1 MKKNYEVDGMTCTAC
16 ALAIEKKLSK
26 VDGIDKVNVNYANE
40 RMIVEFDEDKVDEAL
55 LANQVKDIGYRLKLD
70 QANTQHSGLESPVE
84 AHLRDMKRRLIGS
97 LIFTVP
103 VFYIA
108 MGPMVGLPIP
118 SFLSGM
124 QNLLIMALV
133 QMLLT
138 IPVMILNQEF
148 YIVGF
153 KTLYKKAPNMDS
165 LIAVGTTAGFIYG
178 LYVVFQVAYGFSYND
193 MDRVHQFSHDL
204 YFESVVV
211 ILTLIT
217 LGKFFEIRAKGK
229 TLKAIEALME
239 LAPEVGL
246 VERNGEQFMVPVKD
260 IVHGDI
266 LIIKAGNKVPLDGD
280 LVEGR
285 LLMDESMLTGES
297 LPIQKEEAATIFAG
311 TYCQTGFGKIKVT
324 KLREET
330 ALFGII
336 KLVEDAQSTK
346 APIAKL
352 ADTISG
358 YFVPVVLGISLV
370 TFIVWMALG
379 YGLEFAFVMA
389 VSVLVISCPCALGLA
404 TPTAIMVGTGKGA
417 SYGTLIKGGEAL
429 EQLHKIEAIVFD
441 KTGTLTRG
449 EPHVTQIRYVDSK
462 VSEKTTLEYLVS
474 IESRS
479 EHPYA
484 QAINHYGQ
492 EHQVQLLETQEYD
505 TIPGHGV
512 KAKINGQE
520 ILVGNKKLMNDH
532 NIGLAEV
539 KDELGSIAE
548 EGKTPLLMAI
558 QGKIAAY
565 IVVEDVIK
573 EEAPEVIEKIKQL
586 GIEAIMLTGD
596 HKKTAHA
603 IAKKV
608 GIDQVYAEV
617 LPDGKADIIDQIK
630 AQGKSVAMVGDGIN
644 DAVALTKA
652 DVGLAIGSGTDV
664 AIESADVVLMKDH
677 LSDVLTAIELSKATI
692 RNIKQNLF
700 WAFFYNVVGI
710 PIAAGL
716 LYTSLGIRLNPM
728 FAAAAMSFSSVS
740 VVTNALRLKR
750 FKPTFSNTGSK
761 GVRTQQVKN
770 KPTSENQTNA
780 VNTNE
785 VNTNRVQQERT
796 MIMKKLMIEGMTC
809 MHCVGRVEEALK
821 AVNGVSSVMIDLET
835 KTAVVNVESG
845 VEESVLSEAVAEAG
859 YTVTSISGI

>member
-26 VDGIDKVNVNYANE
+26 VEGVDKVNVNYASE
-40 RMIVEFDEDKVDEAL
+40 RMVIEFDENSVNESL
-55 LANQVKDIGYRLKLD
+55 LADQVKDIGYRLKTD
-70 QANTQHSGLESPVE
+70 QEEAKRSGSESPVE
-84 AHLRDMKRRLIGS
+84 EHLRDMKRRLIGS
-97 LIFTVP
+97 VVFTIP
-103 VFYIA
+103 IFYIA
-108 MGPMVGLPIP
+108 MGPMIGLPIP
-118 SFLSGM
+118 GFLSGI

-138 IPVMILNQEF
+138 IPVMILNKEF
-148 YIVGF
+148 YVVGF
-153 KTLYKKAPNMDS
+153 KTLFKRSPNMDS
-165 LIAVGTTAGFIYG
+165 LIAVGTTAAFVYG

-193 MDRVHQFSHDL
+193 MDKVHQFSHDL

-211 ILTLIT
+211 ILSLIT
-217 LGKFFEIRAKGK
+217 LGKFLEIRAKGK

-246 VERNGEQFMVPVKD
+246 VERDGKQFMVPVKD

-266 LIIKAGNKVPLDGD
+266 LVIKAGNKVPLDGE
-280 LVEGR
+280 LVEGS

-297 LPIQKEEAATIFAG
+297 LPIQKENNDETIFAG

-370 TFIVWMALG
+370 TFIVWMLLG
-379 YGLEFAFVMA
+379 YGLEFAFVMS

-429 EQLHKIEAIVFD
+429 EQLHKIDAIVFD

-449 EPHVTQIRYVDSK
+449 EPRVTKIRYFESK
-462 VSEKTTLEYLVS
+462 ISEKTILEYLVS
-474 IESRS
+474 IEAQS

-484 QAINHYGQ
+484 QAINQYGQ
-492 EHQVQLLETQEYD
+492 EHKVSMRKADSYD

-512 KAKINGQE
+512 KARMDDLD
-520 ILVGNKKLMNDH
+520 ILIGNKKLMTDH
-532 NIGLAEV
+532 DVDLSEV
-539 KDELGSIAE
+539 QDELDQIAN
-548 EGKTPLLMAI
+548 EGKTPLLMSI
-558 QGKIAAY
+558 EGQIVAY

-573 EEAPEVIEKIKQL
+573 DEAPEVIEKIKQL

-596 HKKTAHA
+596 HEKTARA

-630 AQGKSVAMVGDGIN
+630 SQGKSVAMVGDGIN

-710 PIAAGL
+710 PIAAGV

-750 FKPTFSNTGSK
+750 FKPTFSQESQRQEKQNTQPQK
-761 GVRTQQVKN
+761 TEQ
-770 KPTSENQTNA
+770 E
-780 VNTNE
+780 TNE
-785 VNTNRVQQERT
+785 RK
-796 MIMKKLMIEGMTC
+796 MMMKKLTIEGMTC

-821 AVNGVSSVMIDLET
+821 NVDGVSSVMVDLES
-835 KTAVVNVESG
+835 KTAVVNVDTSVDEK
-845 VEESVLSEAVAEAG
+845 VLSDVVTEAG
-859 YTVTSISGI
+859 YTVTAVSGV

>member
-1 MKKNYEVDGMTCTAC
+1 MKGGANMKKNYEVDGMTCTAC
-16 ALAIEKKLSK
+16 AVAIEKKLSK
-26 VDGIDKVNVNYANE
+26 VEGVNKVNVNYANE
-40 RMIVEFDEDKVDEAL
+40 RMVVEFDENMVNETL
-55 LANQVKDIGYRLKLD
+55 LSDQVKDIGYRLQTDEAAKTRG
-70 QANTQHSGLESPVE
+70 NESPQE
-84 AHLRDMKRRLIGS
+84 GHYKDLKRRLIGTS
-97 LIFTVP
+97 IFTVP
-103 VFYIA
+103 IFYVA
-108 MGPMVGLPIP
+108 MAPMIGLPLP
-118 SFLSGM
+118 PFLAGI

-133 QMLLT
+133 QLLLT
-138 IPVMILNQEF
+138 IPVMILSKEF
-148 YIVGF
+148 YVVGF
-153 KTLYKKAPNMDS
+153 KTLFRRSPNMDS
-165 LIAVGTTAGFIYG
+165 LIAVGTTAAFVYG
-178 LYVVFQVAYGFSYND
+178 LYVVFQIAYGFSYNN
-193 MDRVHQFSHDL
+193 MERVHQFSHDL
-204 YFESVVV
+204 YFESVAV
-211 ILTLIT
+211 ILVLIT
-217 LGKFFEIRAKGK
+217 LGKFFESRAKGK

-239 LAPEVGL
+239 LAPEVAL
-246 VERNGEQFMVPVKD
+246 VERDKKQIMVPVKD

-266 LIIKAGNKVPLDGD
+266 LIIKAGNKVPLDGE
-280 LVEGR
+280 LVEGSV
-285 LLMDESMLTGES
+285 LMDESMLTGES
-297 LPIQKEEAATIFAG
+297 LPIQKEKNGTVFAG

-358 YFVPVVLGISLV
+358 YFVPVVLVISML
-370 TFIVWMALG
+370 TFITWLLLG
-379 YGLEFAFVMA
+379 YGLEFAFVMG

-429 EQLHKIEAIVFD
+429 EQLHKIDAIVFD

-449 EPHVTQIRYVDSK
+449 EPRVTKIRYFDSDL
-462 VSEKTTLEYLVS
+462 SDKTVLEYLVS
-474 IESRS
+474 IEAQS

-484 QAINHYGQ
+484 QAIEHYGD
-492 EHQVQLLETQEYD
+492 EHKVLIRNTDAYD
-505 TIPGHGV
+505 TIPGHGI
-512 KAKINGQE
+512 KARIQNQE
-520 ILVGNKKLMNDH
+520 ILIGNKKLMVDNKV
-532 NIGLAEV
+532 GLSTAQE
-539 KDELGSIAE
+539 ELDQIAS
-548 EGKTPLLMAI
+548 EGKTPLLMSI
-558 QGKIAAY
+558 QSKIVAY
-565 IVVEDVIK
+565 IVVEDIIK
-573 EEAPEVIEKIKQL
+573 EEAPKVIEKIKQL

-596 HKKTAHA
+596 HTKTANA
-603 IAKKV
+603 IAKMV
-608 GIDQVYAEV
+608 GIEQVYAEV

-677 LSDVLTAIELSKATI
+677 LSDVVTAIELSKATI

-700 WAFFYNVVGI
+700 WAFFYNIVGI

-750 FKPTFSNTGSK
+750 FKPTFAQG
-761 GVRTQQVKN
+761 R
-770 KPTSENQTNA
+770 PTNA
-780 VNTNE
+780 VQKKNETKQESANNE
-785 VNTNRVQQERT
+785 VVNDERK
-796 MIMKKLMIEGMTC
+796 MMMKKMKIEGMTC

-821 AVNGVSSVMIDLET
+821 SVTGVSSVMVDLES
-835 KTAVVNVESG
+835 KTAVVNVDASID
-845 VEESVLSEAVAEAG
+845 ESVLENAVTEAG
-859 YTVTSISGI
+859 YTVESISGV